1 MRAPICRTCGIA
13 HWGSVHVY
21 PRTKAPSQAD
31 LSVGLPD
38 RPSLAPRESP
48 SQKADQ
54 GKMRVSVPPTG
65 AMASDVGVPKF
76 LRRSVNRPSINA
88 KVRRSKPSPPIDGA
102 DLPGRLTASKPM
114 MGSDLSDA
122 ALRPGVQTDAGDR
135 ATQPTDIGI
144 PITPTAAVSAQVEQ
158 LDQVEPTKTEV
169 YDAVGQLPTDTGKD
183 KPTVSL
189 FTEEDE
195 ATITEASGSDTVSDD
210 PTDVLTSTG
219 KTDRKKYLREYMRQ
233 YRAGVK
239 AAKAKAATEGMA

>member
-13 HWGSVHVY
+13 HWGSDHVY

-38 RPSLAPRESP
+38 RPSLAPRKPP
-48 SQKADQ
+48 SSEDDLVRLAPDAAANVTRYYAAGGRELPPAEVKPDLSNVHSVEIQQPSNMQKVQIAP
-54 GKMRVSVPPTG
+54 PPTG
-65 AMASDVGVPKF
+65 AMASDVELPKF
-76 LRRSVNRPSINA
+76 LRRKRKHSDPGGKLPVTN
-88 KVRRSKPSPPIDGA
+88 GA

-114 MGSDLSDA
+114 MGPDLSDA

-135 ATQPTDIGI
+135 ATQPT
-144 PITPTAAVSAQVEQ
+144 A
-158 LDQVEPTKTEV
+158 
-169 YDAVGQLPTDTGKD
+169 
-183 KPTVSL
+183 SL
-189 FTEEDE
+189 FTEED
-195 ATITEASGSDTVSDD
+195 AAAITEASASDTVGDE

-233 YRAGVK
+233 YRADVK